1 MYTKGT
7 GIVYG
12 FHGCDS
18 SIAYKIINQ
27 EIPLKPSTNKYD
39 WLGNGMYFW
48 ENSPSRA
55 LEYAEHLKQNPGKAN
70 NPIQNP
76 TVIGAII
83 HLGNCLDLLDYENL
97 QLLQKGFE
105 ILQATTQVLPR
116 NIPFGELKELMLR
129 NLDCAVIETLHKVRE
144 DEGLRAF
151 DSVRGVFWEGNE
163 LYPQAGF
170 REKNHI
176 QLCIKNPN
184 CIKGF
189 FLPREVDIDY
199 FDL

>member
-1 MYTKGT
+1 
-7 GIVYG
+7 
-12 FHGCDS
+12 
-18 SIAYKIINQ
+18 
-27 EIPLKPSTNKYD
+27 
-39 WLGNGMYFW
+39 
-48 ENSPSRA
+48 
-55 LEYAEHLKQNPGKAN
+55 
-70 NPIQNP
+70 
-76 TVIGAII
+76 
-83 HLGNCLDLLDYENL
+83 
-97 QLLQKGFE
+97 
-105 ILQATTQVLPR
+105 
-116 NIPFGELKELMLR
+116 MLR